1 MEKAHTKLKP
11 YGTLEEDGIKVTA
24 QICYSHP
31 PHFVVGF
38 VREGNKL
45 KELSLKPL
53 MYGARAGV
61 DISDDGTL
69 NNEIEKVLAELK
81 GIE

>member
-1 MEKAHTKLKP
+1 MDKPHTNFEP

-38 VREGNKL
+38 VRGGHKL

-61 DISDDGTL
+61 DISDDGML
-69 NNEIEKVLAELK
+69 NNEIERVLAELK
-81 GIE
+81 STE